1 MFDNNYT
8 LFERLL
14 KIFIITDVYAIAYVK
29 INKRKKNSSC
39 NFNVIKQIIEGQ
51 YPLIFPG
58 ILFVT

>member
-29 INKRKKNSSC
+29 INKRKK
-39 NFNVIKQIIEGQ
+39 
-51 YPLIFPG
+51 
-58 ILFVT
+58 LFLV